1 MRSKLKVGT
10 SLKPEE
16 GLSSEFLN
24 ETSKKLRK
32 VERNGMMRRMI
43 QRRRSVGR
51 LREHVEGE
59 ARGSRAKRGHGGM
72 KETGSGTRLRI
83 HAEAGRKIEGGG

>member
-59 ARGSRAKRGHGGM
+59 ARGSRE
-72 KETGSGTRLRI
+72 KEEVEPSNTRLVQNSRAGGSG
-83 HAEAGRKIEGGG
+83 KIEGSG